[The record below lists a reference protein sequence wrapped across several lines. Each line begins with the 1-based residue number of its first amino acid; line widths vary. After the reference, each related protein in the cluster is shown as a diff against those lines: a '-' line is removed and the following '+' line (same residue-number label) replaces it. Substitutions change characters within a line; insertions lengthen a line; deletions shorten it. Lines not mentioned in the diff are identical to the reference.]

1 MLLLLQ
7 FASQNIAFFCC
18 ALYAG
23 AATYVCLVEHPAVMA
38 GGAELAD
45 AYALMAHP
53 RPVVLKASFGAV
65 GALAA
70 LLAGVAGGAP
80 WWLAGGAL
88 LGAAA
93 AVEVLVVMPLVRRCL
108 DIDARAN
115 VFAAEQLFR
124 RLVRLHAALSLA
136 GLGAL
141 SVFILSA

>member
-1 MLLLLQ
+1 MLLLVQ
-7 FASQNIAFFCC
+7 FASQNIALFCG

-23 AATYVCLVEHPAVMA
+23 AATYVCLVEYPAVMA

-70 LLAGVAGGAP
+70 LLAGVAGDSL
-80 WWLAGGAL
+80 WWFAGGVL

-93 AVEVLVVMPLVRRCL
+93 ALEVAVVMPLVRHCL

-124 RLVRLHAALSLA
+124 RLLRLHAALSLA
-136 GLGAL
+136 GLGSL
-141 SVFILSA
+141 SILILAS